1 MHRLRP
7 TTQYP
12 AYRTQQRI
20 LTKHHRLTAARRQ
33 HTVRK
38 RVCAA
43 MTLASWHR
51 LCHSRNGKGASCAA
65 CLVIAVLEGPGSG
78 TCGLSSARPAVP
90 PCALFAIDVSCV
102 WASRYGWEI
111 LCEPRSAAA
120 VAVRILAGRSRHNTI

>member
-1 MHRLRP
+1 ENIETEAQCIASVQQHSI
-7 TTQYP
+7 Q
-12 AYRTQQRI
+12 RTERSSASP
-20 LTKHHRLTAARRQ
+20 TKHHRLTAARRQ

-90 PCALFAIDVSCV
+90 P
-102 WASRYGWEI
+102 
-111 LCEPRSAAA
+111 
-120 VAVRILAGRSRHNTI
+120 